1 MLLETVV
8 DETISVFELKMIILG
23 KVFEQGSHYPR
34 VGLMTDSPYCY
45 SLTYIT
51 RKGTRKM

>member
-8 DETISVFELKMIILG
+8 DETISVFELKLIILG
-23 KVFEQGSHYPR
+23 KVFDQGSHYPR

-51 RKGTRKM
+51 RKGTRQK